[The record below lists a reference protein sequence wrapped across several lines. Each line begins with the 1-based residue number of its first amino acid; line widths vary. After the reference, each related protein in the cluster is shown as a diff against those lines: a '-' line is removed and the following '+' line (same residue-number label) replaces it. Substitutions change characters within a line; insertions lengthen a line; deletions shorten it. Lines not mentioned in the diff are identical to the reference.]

1 MRARERFLG
10 DGRAQTRRGADDRKH
25 RAANGTAGGHGDET
39 AAAPALTR
47 SLVAASAAAL
57 VDFCRRSTGCAYCT
71 RPRCYAR
78 PKEQSLKA
86 LVASGSGVSRR
97 ARAGRAFVTE
107 VAGRTCSERV
117 KTRRALDTVDACE
130 VRVLLNIYSC

>member
-1 MRARERFLG
+1 MRPCARERFLG

-47 SLVAASAAAL
+47 SLVAASAAAAL

-71 RPRCYAR
+71 RPRCYTL

-86 LVASGSGVSRR
+86 LVTSGSGVSRR
-97 ARAGRAFVTE
+97 AESGAGSRE
-107 VAGRTCSERV
+107 GGSG
-117 KTRRALDTVDACE
+117 
-130 VRVLLNIYSC
+130 